1 MKSSAAA
8 KPRPR
13 SRGRQDRKA
22 PGKNSGR
29 SHATLWLGLALV
41 VATIAVYSPVHGHPF
56 ASLDDGAY
64 FYANPHVLGGV
75 SWETVKWAFTS
86 FGTATPDVPDWHPLA
101 WLSHA
106 LDADMFAP
114 GPAGPHDVNLL
125 LHALNVLLLFLVLQH
140 ATGMAARSAM
150 VAGLFALHPINVET
164 VAWIAERKNLL
175 SMTFFLLALGAY
187 GWYARRPGVGRYL
200 AVAALFALGLM
211 AKPQVVTLPFVLL
224 LWDYW
229 PLQRLAIRFSL
240 FAFRQRGSADALGGQ
255 RTADDKKQPAGEER
269 TAKSEQRSLSWLM
282 LEKLP
287 LFALAVAS
295 CLVTVKSQ
303 EAVGG
308 INQQIALA
316 ARLGNAVVSYV
327 RYVAKA
333 LWPANLSPFYPHPGG
348 SLAGWQVAG
357 AAVMLAAI
365 SAAAIALRQRRYLAV
380 GWFWFVGTLVPMI
393 GLVQVNRQAMADRY
407 GYISFIGL
415 FLLICWGASELAEQ
429 RSLLPIVLRATGVA
443 VLAVMALL
451 TYRQLGFWS
460 DNLTLWSHAIDVTDG
475 NYLAENIVGSMLMD
489 QGRGDDAL
497 SHFVAATEM
506 NPADAQAYMAIGTY
520 DQQHGEPAQAIAQY
534 EKTVA
539 LTDDAVQKN
548 LWLRSTTFARLGSA
562 YRQLGRF
569 GEAQQSFRRALE
581 LNPNDGQ
588 AWLALGIVTAQAGDN
603 RAAIEAYSQAV
614 KLQPTDVGYLLLARA
629 FEQSGQAAQA
639 QAATAAAQR
648 ISRNL
653 PAAQQNVE
661 AIFATSSA
669 RADLGGR

>member
-1 MKSSAAA
+1 
-8 KPRPR
+8 
-13 SRGRQDRKA
+13 
-22 PGKNSGR
+22 
-29 SHATLWLGLALV
+29 LALV

-64 FYANPHVLGGV
+64 FYSNPHVRAGV

-114 GPAGPHDVNLL
+114 GPAGPHDINLL

-200 AVAALFALGLM
+200 AVFVLFALGLM

-229 PLQRLAIRFSL
+229 PMRRVDFDRASPALAKRRLE
-240 FAFRQRGSADALGGQ
+240 RGTQ
-255 RTADDKKQPAGEER
+255 ADDAGSSSRREF
-269 TAKSEQRSLSWLM
+269 ASAGWQWLV

-287 LFALAVAS
+287 LFALAAAS
-295 CLVTVKSQ
+295 CVVTVKSQ

-308 INQQIALA
+308 INQHIALA
-316 ARLGNAVVSYV
+316 ARLGNAVVSYL
-327 RYVAKA
+327 RYLAKA

-348 SLAGWQVAG
+348 SLAAWKIAG
-357 AAVMLAAI
+357 ALVVLLGI
-365 SAAAIALRQRRYLAV
+365 SAAVIVLRRRRYLPV

-415 FLLICWGASELAEQ
+415 FLLICWGVSELAEQ
-429 RSLLPIVLRATGVA
+429 RNLSPIVLRVA
-443 VLAVMALL
+443 GCAALAALGLL
-451 TYRQLGFWS
+451 TYRQLGYWS
-460 DNLTLWSHAIDVTDG
+460 DNLTLWSHALEVTEG
-475 NYLAENIVGSMLMD
+475 NYLAENIVGSTLMD

-497 SHFVAATEM
+497 PHFVAATEM
-506 NPADAQAYMAIGTY
+506 NPADASAYMAIGTY
-520 DQQHGEPAQAIAQY
+520 DQQHGEPAEAITQY
-534 EKTVA
+534 QKTIA
-539 LTDDAVQKN
+539 LTNDAVQKN
-548 LWLRSTTFARLGSA
+548 LWLRSTTLARLGSA

-569 GEAQQSFRRALE
+569 EEARQSFRQALE

-588 AWLALGIVTAQAGDN
+588 VWLALGIVNAQGGDS
-603 RAAIEAYSQAV
+603 RAAVEAYAQAV

-629 FEQSGQAAQA
+629 LEQSGQTAQA

-648 ISRNL
+648 ISHDL
-653 PAAQQNVE
+653 PAAQQKVD
-661 AIFATSSA
+661 AIFGG
-669 RADLGGR
+669 RAAANLGGR

>member
-22 PGKNSGR
+22 PAKNSAR

-269 TAKSEQRSLSWLM
+269 TAKSEQRSLSWLV

-308 INQQIALA
+308 INQQIALV